1 MPIEVVRGNCPCSLR
16 LARELGIEVDLGCEG
31 DGDGCDVAAFLDELP
46 PAERQATGPDSD
58 AEQRVAL
65 DPADLRV
72 LFGNDLG
79 DLFLLVT
86 SPDIRETI
94 RLSSRDGFP
103 VEEISWEG
111 PDTRPTVIQT
121 FRELDAQGRRCS
133 VLWTAADEFEHYL
146 EEDLANVKLA
156 AISFFSDSYSP
167 DSLRRYLQIIGAT
180 DYDYELALEEKLL
193 GMLENAERVIFRA
206 PRFGTEATFD
216 HHDAEHWFSLHGV
229 LDWGQQTVLPT
240 GELATLTD
248 PSGEFRFESRFA
260 VNGEIVLKGHP
271 IVHRGNRGVTREE
284 TDSMYDALANM
295 HRFGVVC
302 RVTDGLIEEIS
313 SPTPGPNPLFAVIKS
328 LFELDERYR
337 KIHEIG
343 FGTNAGCARMLARN
357 FFANERWPGVHCGLG
372 LGGFTPFH
380 LDLACMEMDV
390 MIQTLQG
397 GIVDVYQELGLPRV
411 REVRAAA

>member
-16 LARELGIEVDLGCEG
+16 LARELGIDVDLGCEG
-31 DGDGCDVAAFLDELP
+31 GGDDCEIASFLDELP
-46 PAERQATGPDSD
+46 PSEPERANGSAGEP
-58 AEQRVAL
+58 ERVVL

-79 DLFLLVT
+79 DVFVLVT

-94 RLSSRDGFP
+94 RLESRDGFP

-111 PDTRPTVIQT
+111 PDTRAAVIAT
-121 FRELDAQGRRCS
+121 FRELDAQAKRGS
-133 VLWTAADEFEHYL
+133 VLWIAADEFEHYL

-167 DSLRRYLQIIGAT
+167 ESLRRYLAIIGAT
-180 DYDYELALEEKLL
+180 DYDHELALEDRLL
-193 GMLENAERVIFRA
+193 GLLEDAERVVFRA
-206 PRFGTEATFD
+206 PRFGTHATFE
-216 HHDAEHWFSLHGV
+216 HHDSEHWFSLHGV
-229 LDWGQQTVLPT
+229 LDFGQQTVLPT

-248 PSGEFRFESRFA
+248 PSGEFHFESRFM
-260 VNGEIVLKGHP
+260 VNGDIVLKGHP
-271 IVHRGNRGVTREE
+271 IVHRGNRGVTRDE
-284 TDSMYDALANM
+284 TDRMYEALANM

-302 RVTDGLIEEIS
+302 RVRDGLIEEIS
-313 SPTPGPNPLFAVIKS
+313 SPTPGPNPLFAVIRS
-328 LFELDERYR
+328 LFDLDERYR

-343 FGTNAGCARMLARN
+343 FGTNVGCARMLSRN

-390 MIQTLQG
+390 MIQTSQG
-397 GIVDVYQELGLPRV
+397 EIVDVYRELGLPRI
-411 REVRAAA
+411 REVGAAA